1 MCVTKGTWVEGT
13 LEHKGKLGAGSE
25 PVPPHGPRY
34 LGLQICDPGAWPPS
48 ALLTS
53 GWPRGLPL
61 SPDSK
66 PTPLMLLVPF
76 GTFSGGSGG
85 PAGGGWYG

>member
-34 LGLQICDPGAWPPS
+34 LGLQICDPRAWPPS

-53 GWPRGLPL
+53 G
-61 SPDSK
+61 
-66 PTPLMLLVPF
+66 
-76 GTFSGGSGG
+76 
-85 PAGGGWYG
+85 